1 MSDKLRLR
9 KRFLTLWA
17 RIALSMLPIAE
28 EENMNATTSKKM
40 EEKEDVRFIFY
51 LKSRSFTRS
60 LMIFEV
66 LLSFPYLRRRTG
78 IS

>member
-51 LKSRSFTRS
+51 LKSFLICVRKCSF
-60 LMIFEV
+60 E
-66 LLSFPYLRRRTG
+66 
-78 IS
+78 

>member
-1 MSDKLRLR
+1 MRLR

-51 LKSRSFTRS
+51 LKSFLICVRKCSF
-60 LMIFEV
+60 E
-66 LLSFPYLRRRTG
+66 
-78 IS
+78 

>member
-17 RIALSMLPIAE
+17 RIALYMLPIAE

-40 EEKEDVRFIFY
+40 EEKEDVRFTILEINFD
-51 LKSRSFTRS
+51 LCPKVFN
-60 LMIFEV
+60 
-66 LLSFPYLRRRTG
+66 
-78 IS
+78 